1 MAQKCISLLIII
13 LFSFFFFLA
22 GKSNSMQYRF
32 SGALFVR
39 PCQLRVRVANE
50 SETVG
55 HWAFRFLFIV
65 VGCCKLLSSPMLLLL
80 LLRLILL
87 LLLRLMLLL
96 RSLKCSTKLVH
107 PAIAQAT
114 LSFLLLHVND
124 NLVFMAFYD
133 GSIDPAEKYIQK
145 KNKNQRKNAKLVR
158 ARENF
163 WNWFSAWQMPERHV
177 AKSAMKALVVA

>member
-1 MAQKCISLLIII
+1 
-13 LFSFFFFLA
+13 
-22 GKSNSMQYRF
+22 
-32 SGALFVR
+32 
-39 PCQLRVRVANE
+39 
-50 SETVG
+50 
-55 HWAFRFLFIV
+55 
-65 VGCCKLLSSPMLLLL
+65 MLLLL

-114 LSFLLLHVND
+114 LSFLLLHGND

-145 KNKNQRKNAKLVR
+145 KKQKPKKKCKTGKSAGKLLKLVFGLAN
-158 ARENF
+158 AR
-163 WNWFSAWQMPERHV
+163 
-177 AKSAMKALVVA
+177 KACG